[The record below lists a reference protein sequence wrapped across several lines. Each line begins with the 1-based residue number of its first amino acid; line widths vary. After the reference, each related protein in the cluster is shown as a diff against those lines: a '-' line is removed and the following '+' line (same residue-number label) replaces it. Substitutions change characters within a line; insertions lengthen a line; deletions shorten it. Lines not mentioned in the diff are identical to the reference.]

1 MKSLSRV
8 TALSLAALLAGSV
21 LVGCSD
27 DDKDRAKNDAAA
39 AGVLACRIF
48 QIGGGAGGAGL
59 VEDLRFVLAAGSY
72 EPAPL
77 VAQISA
83 LRAGAGEAGRT
94 VDLADAD
101 FKLFRAVAAAASDV
115 QSAVSGSGARSLESE
130 DVNTLASSLGAVA
143 DRCG

>member
-1 MKSLSRV
+1 MKSLSRA

-21 LVGCSD
+21 LAGCGD
-27 DDKDRAKNDAAA
+27 DDKDKAKDAAAA

-48 QIGGGAGGAGL
+48 QLGGGAAGAGL
-59 VEDLRFVLAAGSY
+59 VEDLRLILVEGSY
-72 EPAPL
+72 EPDPL
-77 VAQISA
+77 VVQVGA

-101 FKLFRAVAAAASDV
+101 FKLFRAVAVAAADV
-115 QSAVSGSGARSLESE
+115 QSAVTEGGARSLESE
-130 DVNTLASSLGAVA
+130 DVNTLAISLGAVT